1 MPSQLEPY
9 RRAVWAPAFAL
20 HGNLRTFRLYPIP
33 KVVLLCKLSSVSGKE
48 TPRDM
53 IKCNALQRRDNLDLE
68 ICGTCLY
75 PWGPAQEHGF
85 GDNEQTIDAL
95 MKVVEVDT
103 N

>member
-1 MPSQLEPY
+1 M
-9 RRAVWAPAFAL
+9 
-20 HGNLRTFRLYPIP
+20 
-33 KVVLLCKLSSVSGKE
+33 
-48 TPRDM
+48 DM

-95 MKVVEVDT
+95 MKVVGGDT